1 MKSAFAAALAATLLP
16 CHVLAVHPATVPV
29 AAVKAKAE
37 PRMLQP
43 SDITY
48 QDVPEG
54 FQVAVLRG
62 DPGKT
67 GSLFT
72 MRAKF
77 PDGYKIPP
85 HWHPADEGFVVLQGS
100 FALGLGEKWD
110 EGKLKVNRQGAYVV
124 MPKGLRHFALAKGET
139 ILELTGIG
147 PFKTIFVNPADAAPA
162 KK

>member
-1 MKSAFAAALAATLLP
+1 MRIALPMAAASLLLP
-16 CHVLAVHPATVPV
+16 IAALAVHPGGVHGAS
-29 AAVKAKAE
+29 VKASPE

-43 SDITY
+43 ADIKY

-54 FQVAVLRG
+54 FKVAVLRG
-62 DPGKT
+62 DPDKA

-77 PDGYKIPP
+77 PDGFKIPP

-100 FALGLGEKWD
+100 FALGLGEAWD
-110 EGKLKVNRQGAYVV
+110 DAKLATNAQGAYVV
-124 MPKGLRHFALAKGET
+124 MPKGVRHFALAKGET

-147 PFKTIFVNPADAAPA
+147 PFKTMWVKPPPAR
-162 KK
+162 